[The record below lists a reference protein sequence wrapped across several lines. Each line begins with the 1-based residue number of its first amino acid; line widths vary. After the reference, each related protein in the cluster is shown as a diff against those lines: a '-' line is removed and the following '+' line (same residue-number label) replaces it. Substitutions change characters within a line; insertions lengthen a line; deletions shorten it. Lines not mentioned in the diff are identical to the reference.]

1 MAEDSRFDWHAITR
15 AAAFIVIITGAFG
28 LIVPVAGALAVGPW
42 DTLKI
47 SGSEIYRFAYWAIAW
62 GLTIWQGQ
70 SMLNRVGHDKIIDDM
85 LVTAAIVAVALILI
99 KFVIWI
105 AYQPINYDP
114 ATYNPANL
122 DYQFAI
128 TAIDAG
134 GALLLIVVALIGAR
148 INQA

>member
-1 MAEDSRFDWHAITR
+1 MGDDAYDWPAITR
-15 AAAFIVIITGAFG
+15 AAAFIVVITGAFG

-70 SMLNRVGHDKIIDDM
+70 WMLNEVGHDKIINDM
-85 LVTAAIVAVALILI
+85 LVTAAIVAVVLVVI
-99 KFVIWI
+99 KFIVWI
-105 AYQPINYDP
+105 VYQPINYDP

-134 GALLLIVVALIGAR
+134 GALLLVVVALIGAR